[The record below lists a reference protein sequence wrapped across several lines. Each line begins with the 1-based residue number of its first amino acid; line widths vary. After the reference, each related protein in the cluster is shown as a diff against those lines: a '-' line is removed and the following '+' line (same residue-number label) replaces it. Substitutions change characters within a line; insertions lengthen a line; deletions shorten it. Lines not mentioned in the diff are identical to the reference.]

1 VGGPEILQRRDIP
14 ALFGRIFRSEPV
26 IINPPLVAIDGLRSL
41 VGFFN
46 PEARRAL
53 GTFRTLLAN
62 EFYCTPA
69 EVQRLE
75 EIYEMRLET
84 LETFIRRYISV

>member
-1 VGGPEILQRRDIP
+1 
-14 ALFGRIFRSEPV
+14 
-26 IINPPLVAIDGLRSL
+26 LRSL

-75 EIYEMRLET
+75 EIYAMRLET